1 MALGGYE
8 IKVATGSMP
17 QNVASGW
24 DKVFEN
30 MVGAKYEPIAYLGS
44 QVVNGKNHAILAV
57 QKLIYKE
64 DITNIVLV
72 VLNEKPGDIGG
83 DTLSIVEIQSLL
95 SNGGKMGG
103 LVIDPKTNIPADA
116 KAVFDK
122 HFAGFLGAA
131 NKPFALL
138 ATQMVRGGAYVFAV
152 ESTMVVGPKA
162 SEGGTPTAID
172 LVKVFGDFDEL
183 DSVEVL
189 SGVAAEDGSALKSS
203 ADGAKKL
210 GYSFTWLRN
219 TNAAGNLG
227 SPLGE
232 WP

>member
-1 MALGGYE
+1 MSFGGYT
-8 IKVATGSMP
+8 IKVATGAMP
-17 QNVASGW
+17 QKVATGW
-24 DKVFEN
+24 GKVFEN

-44 QVVNGKNHAILAV
+44 QVVNGTNHVILAV

-64 DITNIVLV
+64 DITSIVLV
-72 VLNEKPGDIGG
+72 VLNEKPGDVTG
-83 DTLSIVEIQSLL
+83 DTFSIVEISNLL
-95 SNGGKMGG
+95 SNGGKLGG
-103 LVIDPKTNIPADA
+103 LVIDPKTDIPAEA

-152 ESTMVVGPKA
+152 ESTMVVSPSA
-162 SEGGTPTAID
+162 SKDGTPKSIN

-189 SGVAAEDGSALKSS
+189 SGVAAPEDGALK
-203 ADGAKKL
+203 G
-210 GYSFTWLRN
+210 
-219 TNAAGNLG
+219 AAGDTKALSYAFSWNRAGVLG

-232 WP
+232 N